1 MQAIKNVISDVR
13 KLGREGK
20 QLQAN
25 LAKLQKALPAVTEYQ
40 QEVAALVDKWKFKDQ
55 HRLDRIQE
63 IIEKLNKQFK

>member
-1 MQAIKNVISDVR
+1 MQAIKNVISDVK

-25 LAKLQKALPAVTEYQ
+25 LAKLQKALPAVSEYQ
-40 QEVAALVDKWKFKDQ
+40 QEVTVLVNKWKFKDQ

-63 IIEKLNKQFK
+63 IVEKLNKRLK